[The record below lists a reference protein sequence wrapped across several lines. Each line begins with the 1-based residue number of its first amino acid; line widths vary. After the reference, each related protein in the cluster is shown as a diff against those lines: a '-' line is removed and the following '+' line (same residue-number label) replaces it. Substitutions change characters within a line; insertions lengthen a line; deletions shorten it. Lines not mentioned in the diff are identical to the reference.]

1 MTLDSEESGPK
12 LMGNLSI
19 TKLNMNK
26 ETFQKMAEEL
36 DIDKIIKKEDQVV
49 KVSAEGTEQESIKS
63 FEVGSMKSQVSFF
76 QQQDPNQEPHVV
88 DLANIPGID
97 IKNLK
102 KDPESGLIS
111 SDSDFSI

>member
-49 KVSAEGTEQESIKS
+49 KVSAEGTE
-63 FEVGSMKSQVSFF
+63 
-76 QQQDPNQEPHVV
+76 
-88 DLANIPGID
+88 
-97 IKNLK
+97 
-102 KDPESGLIS
+102 
-111 SDSDFSI
+111 